1 MRAGPHRRPKRAL
14 DRGDTVAT
22 VLIYEQVSDLPITY
36 RDIVAAHQRIAGVIR
51 RTPILTSRTAD
62 EAVQARLFFKCENFQ
77 RAGAFK
83 LRGAYNALIQL
94 SPEQKAAGVVAFSSG
109 NHAQAVALGAK
120 LLGIKS
126 VIVMPSDAPAA
137 KMAATRDYGAEIVI
151 YNRYREDREELA
163 RRLADRDGLAL
174 IPPFDHPHVMAGQGT
189 TAKELFEDTDRLDV
203 VLVPLG
209 GGGLLSGCAVAARA
223 ISPKC
228 IVIGVEPEAG
238 NDGERSF
245 KTGSIVHIDVPAT
258 IADGAQTQH
267 LGRDTFPVIRELV
280 DDVITVTDADLIAT
294 MRFFASRMKLIVEPT
309 GCLGAAAVIQRRI
322 DVAGKNV
329 GVILSGGNID
339 MIRFAELL
347 LRR

>member
-1 MRAGPHRRPKRAL
+1 MGTRSL
-14 DRGDTVAT
+14 
-22 VLIYEQVSDLPITY
+22 LYFSEEQVSELPITY
-36 RDIVAAHQRIAGVIR
+36 RDVVAAHERIAGIVR

-62 EAVQARLFFKCENFQ
+62 EAVNARVFFKCENFQ

-83 LRGAYNALIQL
+83 LRGAYNALVQL

-109 NHAQAVALGAK
+109 NHAQAVALAAK

-126 VIVMPSDAPAA
+126 VIVMPSDAPVA
-137 KMAATRDYGAEIVI
+137 KMTATREYGADIVL
-151 YNRYREDREELA
+151 YDRYQEDREELA
-163 RRLADRDGLAL
+163 RRLADQDDLTL

-189 TAKELFEDTDRLDV
+189 AAKELFEDTEGLNV

-209 GGGLLSGCAVAARA
+209 GGGLLSGCAVAIRA
-223 ISPKC
+223 LNPKC
-228 IVIGVEPEAG
+228 AVIGVEPEAG

-267 LGRDTFPVIRELV
+267 LGRHTFLVIRELV
-280 DDVITVTDADLIAT
+280 DDVITVSDADLVAT
-294 MRFFASRMKLIVEPT
+294 MHFLASRMKLVVEPT

-322 DVAGKNV
+322 DFTGKNV
-329 GVILSGGNID
+329 GVIVSGGNVD
-339 MIRFAELL
+339 MIRFAELML
-347 LRR
+347 KR